1 MSAFK
6 QTIDLRKPM
15 GAARY
20 VARFPA
26 TTSRMHPV
34 ALVTADSELLCHACT
49 RSNFHAVA
57 EAHRAPR
64 AHGNEQ
70 WRPIGIY
77 VFYEPAPC
85 ANCAHC
91 GYEFYPED

>member
-1 MSAFK
+1 MSAFM
-6 QTIDLRKPM
+6 QSIDLRKPM

-20 VARFPA
+20 VARFTA
-26 TTSRMHPV
+26 TTLGLYPV
-34 ALVTADSELLCHACT
+34 ALAMTDGELLCHDCT
-49 RSNFHAVA
+49 RSNFRAVA
-57 EAHRAPR
+57 EAHRDPHAY
-64 AHGNEQ
+64 GNG
-70 WRPIGIY
+70 WRPIGID